1 MPLRISGKEGDDFD
15 SSTNLTWI
23 QLAMSLEKLEVVI
36 TYLYKN
42 GQPEFYSCFLI
53 SHMEVAGFIR
63 GSFFFFHKLH
73 HGRMHVLDFRS
84 ELICF
89 VDQL

>member
-23 QLAMSLEKLEVVI
+23 QPALSLEKLEVVI

-53 SHMEVAGFIR
+53 SYMEVAGFIR
-63 GSFFFFHKLH
+63 GDFVFHNLH

-84 ELICF
+84 ELIYF
-89 VDQL
+89 VDQF

>member
-23 QLAMSLEKLEVVI
+23 QPAMSLEKLEVVI

-42 GQPEFYSCFLI
+42 GQPEFIHAS
-53 SHMEVAGFIR
+53 
-63 GSFFFFHKLH
+63 
-73 HGRMHVLDFRS
+73 
-84 ELICF
+84 
-89 VDQL
+89 